1 MATAKEKVTA
11 AQELLNVDEL
21 TTNEEEFDLVEGFL
35 KAVENIEETTTPIEI
50 RRDKKLFFKFNIH
63 PITAEDM
70 RTAQKKATTY
80 IPDPRS
86 KKLPKIEKDRNKAI
100 YQSYIVYLAT
110 CKEDKAKLWDNPEL
124 KAKFGVMEG
133 FELIALGLLSGEIES
148 ILDKIDEISGFDG
161 NSIDGEGDKNLT
173 NEELAKN

>member
-1 MATAKEKVTA
+1 MATKEKVKE

-21 TTNEEEFDLVEGFL
+21 TTQEEEFDLVEGFL
-35 KAVENIEETTTPIEI
+35 KAAENIEETFTPIEI
-50 RRDKKLFFKFNIH
+50 RRDKKLFFKFKIH

-80 IPDPRS
+80 VADPRS
-86 KKLPKIEKDRNKAI
+86 KRLPKIEKERNKAI
-100 YQSYIVYLAT
+100 YQSYLVYLAT
-110 CKEDKAKLWDNPEL
+110 CEKDKEKLWDNPTL

-133 FELIALGLLSGEIES
+133 FELIAIGLLSGEIDS

-161 NSIDGEGDKNLT
+161 NSVDGGDT
-173 NEELAKN
+173 VEISDEELAKN